1 MTIKKEE
8 YKIIETSLDVLSET
22 KRISEESEKQFK
34 IHKKFLDNHKAVL
47 KTDFISFIKNN
58 LELINTIRHFTRK
71 EIKFFSEQ
79 LLTTQ
84 LNRLVE
90 DDRYQLLQ
98 TLSSL
103 EERHNYVLENLR
115 NLEYP
120 DTLEYTD
127 TLEYS
132 DTHISISEIP
142 YAFVLHSN
150 KKEILCSTTV
160 IATFNNCLKYSKID
174 VEEFSLQGF
183 VSFLEDL
190 EERS

>member
-8 YKIIETSLDVLSET
+8 YNIIETSLDVLSET

>member
-8 YKIIETSLDVLSET
+8 YNIIETSLDVLSET

-103 EERHNYVLENLR
+103 EERHNYVLEKLR

-160 IATFNNCLKYSKID
+160 IATFNNCLKYSKSD

>member
-8 YKIIETSLDVLSET
+8 YNIIETSLDVLSET

-71 EIKFFSEQ
+71 EIKFFSEE
-79 LLTTQ
+79 LLTNQ

-90 DDRYQLLQ
+90 DERYQLIQ

-103 EERHNYVLENLR
+103 EERHYYVLEKLR
-115 NLEYP
+115 NLEY
-120 DTLEYTD
+120 
-127 TLEYS
+127 S
-132 DTHISISEIP
+132 ADTHISINEIP

-150 KKEILCSTTV
+150 KATF
-160 IATFNNCLKYSKID
+160 IATFNDCLKYSKID

>member
-8 YKIIETSLDVLSET
+8 YNIIETSLDVLSET

-160 IATFNNCLKYSKID
+160 IATFNNCLKYSKSD

>member
-8 YKIIETSLDVLSET
+8 YKISEKSRLDILSET
-22 KRISEESEKQFK
+22 KLISDESEKQFK
-34 IHKKFLDNHKAVL
+34 IHKKFLDNYKAVL
-47 KTDFISFIKNN
+47 KIDFISFIKNN

-150 KKEILCSTTV
+150 KATF
-160 IATFNNCLKYSKID
+160 IATFNDCLKYSNMD

>member
-8 YKIIETSLDVLSET
+8 YNIIETSLDVLSET

-142 YAFVLHSN
+142 YAFVLQKSHERLMGN
-150 KKEILCSTTV
+150 
-160 IATFNNCLKYSKID
+160 
-174 VEEFSLQGF
+174 
-183 VSFLEDL
+183 FLLRDCPRL
-190 EERS
+190 VQK